1 MFGTIAKDTATTIV
15 LMRNVRKVALGVAV
29 ALLAVGGTVA
39 PAAAA
44 WDPGFSGPDEQLL
57 FALTNQD
64 RASAGLPALL
74 NDAYLHTKAE
84 WRVQDMGD
92 RNYFSHE
99 IPPGTSMVFV
109 YMQQDG
115 YCFKVAGENIGLS
128 NYDDDVATATIE
140 SGFMGSPTHRENILG
155 NWNHMGV
162 GAYKTADGRKLYAV
176 LFSITCAAAP
186 APTAKPTVAATAKPT
201 VAATAKP
208 TVAATPRP
216 TAKPTVRATPKPTAL
231 PTPKPT
237 AVPTALPTPTP
248 TEAPTATIEPTPTE
262 QPSDS
267 ATPSPEPSAE
277 SSSSPGEAASQP
289 AFPDTGA
296 VIGDR
301 PSGLRVRE
309 KASNGGLL
317 DSLFGALFGGLLRF

>member
-1 MFGTIAKDTATTIV
+1 MLGTIAKDTATTIV
-15 LMRNVRKVALGVAV
+15 LMRNVRKVALGIAV

-92 RNYFSHE
+92 RDYFSHE
-99 IPPGTSMVFV
+99 IPPGTSMVFA

-140 SGFMGSPTHRENILG
+140 SGFMGSPSHRENILG

-162 GAYKTADGRKLYAV
+162 GAYKAADGRKLYAV
-176 LFSITCAAAP
+176 LFSITCDAAP
-186 APTAKPTVAATAKPT
+186 APTAKPT

-216 TAKPTVRATPKPTAL
+216 TAKPTVRATPKPTAV
-231 PTPKPT
+231 PTPK
-237 AVPTALPTPTP
+237 PTALPTPTP

-267 ATPSPEPSAE
+267 ATPSLEPSAE

-296 VIGDR
+296 VIGDS

-309 KASNGGLL
+309 KGSTGGLL

>member
-74 NDAYLHTKAE
+74 NDPYLHTEAE
-84 WRVQDMGD
+84 WRVKDMGD
-92 RNYFSHE
+92 RDYFSHE
-99 IPPGTSMVFV
+99 IPPGTSMVFA

-128 NYDDDVATATIE
+128 SYDDDVATATIE
-140 SGFMGSPTHRENILG
+140 SGFMGSPSHRENILG

-162 GAYKTADGRKLYAV
+162 GAYKAADGRKLYAV

-186 APTAKPTVAATAKPT
+186 APTAKPTVAATPRP
-201 VAATAKP
+201 TAKP

-216 TAKPTVRATPKPTAL
+216 TAKPTVRATPKPTL
-231 PTPKPT
+231 VPTPM
-237 AVPTALPTPTP
+237 PTALPTPTP

-267 ATPSPEPSAE
+267 ATPSPETSAE
-277 SSSSPGEAASQP
+277 SSSSPGEAASEP

-296 VIGDR
+296 VIGDS
-301 PSGLRVRE
+301 PSGLRVRD

-317 DSLFGALFGGLLRF
+317 DSLFGAFFGGLLRF